1 MMEYDITAIVI
12 TVLLGIGTGLGIVA
26 LYVWLIIRKFQAEIN
41 QLVEETV
48 QVARDSLV
56 GVVLEEDAG
65 QLYCYRDSDRQF
77 LCQGTNIGEIKKM
90 FNELYPGKT
99 AYLAGG
105 DPALIERIKA
115 ELAELNKKENSE
127 TSLSV

>member
-1 MMEYDITAIVI
+1 MEYDVTNLVVTVVI
-12 TVLLGIGTGLGIVA
+12 GIGIGLGLVA
-26 LYVWLIIRKFQAEIN
+26 LYVWHVIQKFQTEID
-41 QLVEETV
+41 QLAEETV
-48 QVARDSLV
+48 RVVKDSLV

-65 QLYCYRDSDRQF
+65 QLYCYRETDRQF

-90 FNELYPGKT
+90 FGELYPDKT

-115 ELAELNKKENSE
+115 ELAELNN
-127 TSLSV
+127 T

>member
-1 MMEYDITAIVI
+1 MEYDVTNLVVTALI
-12 TVLLGIGTGLGIVA
+12 GIGIGLGLVA
-26 LYVWLIIRKFQAEIN
+26 LYVWHVIRKFQAEID

-90 FNELYPGKT
+90 FGELYPDKT

-105 DPALIERIKA
+105 DPALIERIKD
-115 ELAELNKKENSE
+115 ELAELNKKEDSE
-127 TSLSV
+127 TSVSV

>member
-1 MMEYDITAIVI
+1 MEYDITNLVV
-12 TVLLGIGTGLGIVA
+12 TVLIGIGIGLGLVV
-26 LYVWLIIRKFQAEIN
+26 LYVWHVIRKFQAEIN

-48 QVARDSLV
+48 QVAKDSLV

-65 QLYCYRDSDRQF
+65 QLYCYRDSDQQF

-90 FNELYPGKT
+90 FSELYPDKT

-105 DPALIERIKA
+105 DPALIERIKS

-127 TSLSV
+127 TSVSV